1 MTIAI
6 FPADSLTYAAK
17 ADRIANALELPGTTS
32 ARPLGSMSGVRVGT
46 PTDTVSVAGSTV
58 TIKTHVGVIDKHTG
72 ADSGPFRYAVTANET
87 LTLTAPHA
95 TLPRIDL
102 ITLRVDAPELS
113 DGTGAPAVVAVRTT
127 GTAAGSPVAPAPA
140 TTRELTLATV
150 LVPQSGGGSAV
161 VTWSAPY
168 VPAAGGI
175 IPVRTNTERDALH
188 VAYPGTTDA
197 PLYVHRKDA
206 TAGSR
211 LEVNDGSGWSAV
223 GSTPVTPGT
232 IPMIPSSV
240 AGTGVTVSGSRIV
253 LSGATGNINLNGLF
267 SSTYKHYM
275 VKMRLKV
282 TSGGGVGLTLRASGT
297 DSSTGYD
304 RTRLSGVGTATP
316 TTAQSANAVNWEL
329 VAAALATGMHTVSI
343 DLSYPADVDNTAAIL
358 TTAST
363 DTPMTAAAAIVTAT
377 LSHRTAAA
385 YDGLSLALSSSTATG
400 YITVT
405 AVNA

>member
-1 MTIAI
+1 VTIAI

-17 ADRIANALELPGTTS
+17 ADRIANALELPGATS

-175 IPVRTNTERDALH
+175 IPVRNTTERDALQT
-188 VAYPGTTDA
+188 AYPGTTDA
-197 PLYVHRKDA
+197 PLIAWRKDA
-206 TAGSR
+206 AK
-211 LEVNDGSGWSAV
+211 LELNSGSGWKPLGGGAYNYVWANAAARAAETGMIAGEKGYQTDTGIEYLRTASAWV
-223 GSTPVTPGT
+223 ANPTVCALRKSTTQNLTTSATALSWDVEISDNSGMHDNVTNNTRITATRAGLYEFLVSLYNSNTSGMGTVYGRLNGTTDIPGSLDRDTADATAALPLRTTFP
-232 IPMIPSSV
+232 IALV
-240 AGTGVTVSGSRIV
+240 AGDYVEIMV
-253 LSGATGNINLNGLF
+253 LHATAAGNIAG
-267 SSTYKHYM
+267 
-275 VKMRLKV
+275 
-282 TSGGGVGLTLRASGT
+282 
-297 DSSTGYD
+297 
-304 RTRLSGVGTATP
+304 GTAQG
-316 TTAQSANAVNWEL
+316 AAV
-329 VAAALATGMHTVSI
+329 
-343 DLSYPADVDNTAAIL
+343 
-358 TTAST
+358 
-363 DTPMTAAAAIVTAT
+363 VTAKWIGP
-377 LSHRTAAA
+377 A
-385 YDGLSLALSSSTATG
+385 
-400 YITVT
+400 
-405 AVNA
+405 